1 MTRAESGQRDYYT
14 AVRIVDSS
22 QPSGIIMRLFRPY
35 KSALPEVEVGD
46 VVMLRSFKV
55 GDY

>member
-22 QPSGIIMRLFRPY
+22 QTSGIIMRLFRPY